1 MQRARPHE
9 RPPVRRYAPRLP
21 RYRGDPVVAGRA
33 LSCGS
38 GLLAG
43 DFPQRLDSLKELS
56 GLTWEELA
64 ESLGVDCKRVLSW
77 RRGIEPRSGAYHSLI
92 EFASRVPGGLAILM
106 GEPFLAR
113 VREG

>member
-1 MQRARPHE
+1 MRRAP
-9 RPPVRRYAPRLP
+9 PRLP
-21 RYRGDPVVAGRA
+21 RYRGEPVMAGRA
-33 LSCGS
+33 VPCGS

-43 DFPQRLDSLKELS
+43 DFPERLDRLKELS

-77 RRGIEPRSGAYHSLI
+77 RRGIEPRAGAYHSLI
-92 EFASRVPGGLAILM
+92 EFASRTPGGLAILL
-106 GEPFLAR
+106 GEPFIAR